1 MPQSFYQYNVWITQ
15 NKHRL
20 ALLIALTIYFMMF
33 LFQEISTFSIHLH
46 EIWNGSTLNPNV
58 RTFVFDEA
66 LRFMKTL
73 CSLLKWGSKFIFKY
87 IQKTQRFNSIKN
99 RIFISFCLLRVLFI
113 THCALLFACEFPCVG
128 CSFAF
133 YCHHFHCA
141 HEKEKAIACV
151 NFGRCDVQLFYL
163 DTHKSL

>member
-1 MPQSFYQYNVWITQ
+1 
-15 NKHRL
+15 
-20 ALLIALTIYFMMF
+20 MMF

-73 CSLLKWGSKFIFKY
+73 CSLLEWGSKFIFKY
-87 IQKTQRFNSIKN
+87 TQKTQRFNSIKN

-128 CSFAF
+128 CLLSIVIIFIVLTKKRKRLLVLILDVAMF
-133 YCHHFHCA
+133 SCSTWTPTNRYN
-141 HEKEKAIACV
+141 HEDAT
-151 NFGRCDVQLFYL
+151 
-163 DTHKSL
+163 DTTPLL